1 MMNPLNLFING
12 HNVLYIIIITFALS
26 AFLTPLSIKFAKH
39 VGAVDVPDG
48 KRKVHKKPI
57 PSMGGIAIFVSFLIG
72 YMLFVPKSDQMLSVL
87 IAGFII
93 VLTGMCDDI
102 KPLSPKWKLFGQ
114 IVASL
119 IVTVYGGLVFKDMQ
133 IFGHFFEFGLFAYP
147 LTIFFI
153 IAIINAINLTDG
165 LDGLAAGCSSIYFIT
180 IAILGFIMQNL
191 GGLDVVLCLILFGAC
206 LGFLI
211 YNFSPA
217 IVFMGDT
224 GSMFLGFIISVIALM
239 GFKTA
244 TLTSLIIPMLLLFVP
259 ILDTLLAMGRRLLK
273 GKSIGSADKEHLHHQ
288 LLKNT
293 HSTRITVLIMYAIN
307 ILFAAVSIF
316 YTLGDKQ
323 VSICLYAILLIFF
336 VILVLKT
343 DILFDHNRGNN
354 DKN

>member
-1 MMNPLNLFING
+1 MNPLNLFING
-12 HNVLYIIIITFALS
+12 HNVLFIIFVTFLLSII
-26 AFLTPLSIKFAKH
+26 LTPFSIMFAKH

-48 KRKVHKKPI
+48 KRKVHTKPI
-57 PSMGGIAIFVSFLIG
+57 PSMGGLAIFVSFLIG
-72 YMLFVPKSDQMLSVL
+72 YMLFVPKTDQILSVL
-87 IAGFII
+87 IGGFII
-93 VLTGMCDDI
+93 VLTGICDDI
-102 KPLSPKWKLFGQ
+102 KPLSPKWKLLGQ
-114 IVASL
+114 IVAAV
-119 IVTVYGGLVFKDMQ
+119 IVTVYGGLIFKDMQ
-133 IFGHFFEFGLFAYP
+133 IFGHFFEFKLFAYP

-191 GGLDVVLCLILFGAC
+191 GGLDVILCLILFGSC

-217 IVFMGDT
+217 LVFMGDT
-224 GSMFLGFIISVIALM
+224 GSMFLGYIISVIALM

-273 GKSIGSADKEHLHHQ
+273 GKSIGDADKEHLHHQ

-293 HSTRITVLIMYAIN
+293 HSTKITVLIMYAIN
-307 ILFAAVSIF
+307 ILFATVSIF
-316 YTLGDKQ
+316 YTLGDKKI
-323 VSICLYAILLIFF
+323 SICLYAILLLFF

-343 DILFDHNRGNN
+343 DILFDHHRGND

>member
-1 MMNPLNLFING
+1 MNPLNLFING
-12 HNVLYIIIITFALS
+12 HNVLFIIIISFLLS
-26 AFLTPLSIKFAKH
+26 IVLTPLSIMFAKH
-39 VGAVDVPDG
+39 VGAVDIPDG
-48 KRKVHKKPI
+48 KRKVHNKPI
-57 PSMGGIAIFVSFLIG
+57 PSMGGLALFVSFLIG
-72 YMLFVPKSDQMLSVL
+72 YMLFVPKTDQILSVL
-87 IAGFII
+87 IGGFII
-93 VLTGMCDDI
+93 VLTGICDDI
-102 KPLSPKWKLFGQ
+102 KPLSPKWKLLGQ

-133 IFGHFFEFGLFAYP
+133 IFGHFFEFGLLAYP

-165 LDGLAAGCSSIYFIT
+165 LDGLAAGCSSIYFFT

-191 GGLDVVLCLILFGAC
+191 GGLDVILCLILFGAC

-217 IVFMGDT
+217 LVFMGDT
-224 GSMFLGFIISVIALM
+224 GSMFLGYIISVIALM

-273 GKSIGSADKEHLHHQ
+273 GKSIGDADKEHLHHQ

-293 HSTRITVLIMYAIN
+293 HSTKITVLIMYAIN
-307 ILFAAVSIF
+307 ILFATVSVF
-316 YTLGDKQ
+316 YTLGDKKI
-323 VSICLYAILLIFF
+323 SICLYGVLLLFF
-336 VILVLKT
+336 IVLILKT
-343 DILFDHNRGNN
+343 DILFEHNRGNN

>member
-1 MMNPLNLFING
+1 MNPLNLFING
-12 HNVLYIIIITFALS
+12 HNVLFIIIVSFALS
-26 AFLTPLSIKFAKH
+26 AILTPLSIKVANH
-39 VGAVDVPDG
+39 VGALDKPDG

-57 PSMGGIAIFVSFLIG
+57 PTMGGLAIFVSFLIG
-72 YMLFVPKSDQMLSVL
+72 YMIFAPKTDQMLAVL
-87 IAGFII
+87 LGGFII
-93 VLTGMCDDI
+93 VLTGICDDI
-102 KPLSPKWKLFGQ
+102 KPLSPKWKLVGQ
-114 IVASL
+114 IIAAL
-119 IVTVYGGLVFKDMQ
+119 IVTMYGGLVFKDMQ
-133 IFGHFFEFGLFAYP
+133 IFGHFFEFGFIAYP
-147 LTIFFI
+147 LTILFI

-165 LDGLAAGCSSIYFIT
+165 LDGLAAGCSSVYFIT

-217 IVFMGDT
+217 LVFMGDT
-224 GSMFLGFIISVIALM
+224 GSMFLGYIISVIALM

-307 ILFAAVSIF
+307 ILFASVS
-316 YTLGDKQ
+316 
-323 VSICLYAILLIFF
+323 
-336 VILVLKT
+336 
-343 DILFDHNRGNN
+343 
-354 DKN
+354 

>member
-1 MMNPLNLFING
+1 MNPLNLFING
-12 HNVLYIIIITFALS
+12 HNVLFIIIISFILS
-26 AFLTPLSIKFAKH
+26 IILTPLSIMFANH

-48 KRKVHKKPI
+48 KRKVHNKPI

-72 YMLFVPKSDQMLSVL
+72 YMLFVPKTDQILSVL
-87 IAGFII
+87 IGGFII
-93 VLTGMCDDI
+93 VLTGICDDI

-133 IFGHFFEFGLFAYP
+133 IFGHFFEFGLLAYP

-191 GGLDVVLCLILFGAC
+191 GGLDVILCLILFGAC

-217 IVFMGDT
+217 VVFMGDT
-224 GSMFLGFIISVIALM
+224 GSMFLGYIISVIALM

-273 GKSIGSADKEHLHHQ
+273 GKSIGDADKEHLHHQ

-293 HSTRITVLIMYAIN
+293 HSTKITVLIMYAIN
-307 ILFAAVSIF
+307 ILFAAVSVF
-316 YTLGDKQ
+316 YTLGDKT
-323 VSICLYAILLIFF
+323 VSIILYGILLLFF
-336 VILVLKT
+336 VFLVLKT

>member
-1 MMNPLNLFING
+1 MNPLNLFING
-12 HNVLYIIIITFALS
+12 HNVLFIIFVTFLLS
-26 AFLTPLSIKFAKH
+26 VVLTPLSIMFAKH

-48 KRKVHKKPI
+48 KRKVHTKPI
-57 PSMGGIAIFVSFLIG
+57 PSMGGLAIFVSFLIG
-72 YMLFVPKSDQMLSVL
+72 YMLFVPKTDQILSVL
-87 IAGFII
+87 IGGFII
-93 VLTGMCDDI
+93 VLTGICDDI
-102 KPLSPKWKLFGQ
+102 KPLSPKWKLLGQ
-114 IVASL
+114 IVAAV
-119 IVTVYGGLVFKDMQ
+119 IVTVYGGLIFKDMQ
-133 IFGHFFEFGLFAYP
+133 IFGHFFEFKFFAYP

-191 GGLDVVLCLILFGAC
+191 GGLDVILCLILFGSC

-217 IVFMGDT
+217 LVFMGDT
-224 GSMFLGFIISVIALM
+224 GSMFLGYIISVIALM

-273 GKSIGSADKEHLHHQ
+273 GKSIGDADKEHLHHQ

-293 HSTRITVLIMYAIN
+293 HSTKITVLIMYAIN
-307 ILFAAVSIF
+307 ILFATVSIF
-316 YTLGDKQ
+316 YTLGDKKI
-323 VSICLYAILLIFF
+323 SICLYAILLLFF

-343 DILFDHNRGNN
+343 DILFDHHRGND

>member
-1 MMNPLNLFING
+1 MNPLNLFING
-12 HNVLYIIIITFALS
+12 HNVLFIIFVTFLLSII
-26 AFLTPLSIKFAKH
+26 LTPLSIMFAKH

-48 KRKVHKKPI
+48 KRKVHNKPI
-57 PSMGGIAIFVSFLIG
+57 PSMGGLAIFVSFLIG
-72 YMLFVPKSDQMLSVL
+72 YMLFVPKTDQILSVL
-87 IAGFII
+87 IGGFII
-93 VLTGMCDDI
+93 VLTGICDDI
-102 KPLSPKWKLFGQ
+102 KPLSPKWKLLGQ
-114 IVASL
+114 IVAAV
-119 IVTVYGGLVFKDMQ
+119 IVTVYGGLIFKDMQ
-133 IFGHFFEFGLFAYP
+133 IFGHFFEFKLFAYP

-191 GGLDVVLCLILFGAC
+191 GGLDVILCLILFGSC

-217 IVFMGDT
+217 LVFMGDT
-224 GSMFLGFIISVIALM
+224 GSMFLGYIISVIALM

-273 GKSIGSADKEHLHHQ
+273 GKSIGDADKEHLHHQ

-293 HSTRITVLIMYAIN
+293 HSTKITVLIMYAIN
-307 ILFAAVSIF
+307 ILFATVSIF
-316 YTLGDKQ
+316 YTLGDKKI
-323 VSICLYAILLIFF
+323 SICLYAILLLFF

-343 DILFDHNRGNN
+343 DILFDHHRGND

>member
-1 MMNPLNLFING
+1 MNPLNLFING
-12 HNVLYIIIITFALS
+12 HNVLFIIFVTFLLS
-26 AFLTPLSIKFAKH
+26 IVLTPLSIMFAKH

-48 KRKVHKKPI
+48 KRKVHNKPI
-57 PSMGGIAIFVSFLIG
+57 PSMGGLAIFVSFLIG
-72 YMLFVPKSDQMLSVL
+72 YMLFVPKTDQIESIL
-87 IAGFII
+87 IGGFII
-93 VLTGMCDDI
+93 VLTGICDDI
-102 KPLSPKWKLFGQ
+102 KPLSPKWKLLGQ
-114 IVASL
+114 IVASV

-133 IFGHFFEFGLFAYP
+133 IFGHFFEFKLLAYP

-191 GGLDVVLCLILFGAC
+191 GGLDVILCLILFGSC

-217 IVFMGDT
+217 LVFMGDT
-224 GSMFLGFIISVIALM
+224 GSMFLGYIISVIALM

-273 GKSIGSADKEHLHHQ
+273 GKSIGDADKDHLHHQ

-293 HSTRITVLIMYAIN
+293 HSTKITVLIMYAIN
-307 ILFAAVSIF
+307 ILFATVSIF
-316 YTLGDKQ
+316 YTLGDKKI
-323 VSICLYAILLIFF
+323 SICLYGALLLFF

-343 DILFDHNRGNN
+343 DILFDHHRGND